1 MTQQYLIGQFSSLL
15 GDLQPAPAEWL
26 AAVHHLRRE
35 VESSPLPMLPQLAH
49 EAMDLTDMICWAA
62 LEQGDVGG
70 FCRYAETAVALR
82 EFTGNAGLSP

>member
-15 GDLQPAPAEWL
+15 GELQPAPAEWL
-26 AAVHHLRRE
+26 AAVHDLRRE
-35 VESSPLPMLPQLAH
+35 VESSPPSMLPQLTRA
-49 EAMDLTDMICWAA
+49 AMDLTDMICWAA

-82 EFTGNAGLSP
+82 EFTASAGLLP